1 MKLLNFPRPFLP
13 VFALICRLALAIIF
27 FYAGIEKAINPID
40 FAVAIYNYR
49 LLPDYA
55 INLVAVFLPYLE
67 IIIAINFIIGINV
80 RGAALLSTLLFLTFA
95 IALTINLARGLDIS
109 CGCFGATSGNISWF
123 YLVRDFFLFC
133 ISLIVLFYDRG
144 WRYFFD

>member
-27 FYAGIEKAINPID
+27 LYAGIEKVINPID

-80 RGAALLSTLLFLTFA
+80 RGAALLSTILFLTFA

-109 CGCFGATSGNISWF
+109 CGCFGATSGNINWF

-144 WRYFFD
+144 WRYFFG

>member
-55 INLVAVFLPYLE
+55 INFVAVFLPYLE
-67 IIIAINFIIGINV
+67 IIIAISFIIGINV

-109 CGCFGATSGNISWF
+109 CGCFGATSGNINWF